1 MIYNKEISQQKSSQ
15 LESQTSGLG
24 VQQDN
29 QKQSNQNIETYE
41 LKHKQKLMKKLKK
54 MSDQEKLQYFE
65 DDNKEV
71 FQLIDQMHLANLD
84 QIVFESTT
92 KFREFMKNLQ
102 NHSLKLKDRTEQIRQ
117 YIQELHLNS
126 EKIEGDPTSKP
137 QIEKEYQ
144 TSQIIEVAGELP
156 KLIKKV
162 VKNSDMNLSKIKQ
175 LLQTQTKLVDS
186 LQNSI
191 REIVSKINPYEL
203 GILNV
208 KGKQPL
214 EELFELLFEILYS
227 EPKEKFQWKEF
238 KYIALLSEDGS
249 ADFLYRLANFDMKQ
263 LNQAQLENIKKNK
276 DSNELRSYLED
287 PKIGE
292 LLIEIAD
299 WLEFIYHGH
308 FLVNEL
314 HEIEELYLEAKQ
326 TVEEQER
333 KQRNQVAIE
342 QLKSQRIQEIQS
354 QQQFTDFISNMVIQI
369 QHNYEKT
376 QEKLRYHQKNQQDI
390 INAIFDQNNQKQA
403 SKQI

>member
-1 MIYNKEISQQKSSQ
+1 M
-15 LESQTSGLG
+15 ESQTSGLG
-24 VQQDN
+24 FQHDN
-29 QKQSNQNIETYE
+29 QKQQNQNIEMCE

-54 MSDQEKLQYFE
+54 MNDQEKLQYFE

-92 KFREFMKNLQ
+92 NFREFIKNLQ
-102 NHSLKLKDRTEQIRQ
+102 NHSLKLKERTEQIRQ
-117 YIQELHLNS
+117 YIEELHLDY
-126 EKIEGDPTSKP
+126 EKIENDPTSKP
-137 QIEKEYQ
+137 KIEKEYQ
-144 TSQIIEVAGELP
+144 TSQIIEVVGELP

-175 LLQTQTKLVDS
+175 LLQTQNKLVDS

-238 KYIALLSEDGS
+238 KYTALLSEDGS

-263 LNQAQLENIKKNK
+263 LNQTQLENIKKNK

-333 KQRNQVAIE
+333 KQRNQIAIQ
-342 QLKSQRIQEIQS
+342 QLKQQRIQEIQS

-369 QHNYEKT
+369 QQNYEKT
-376 QEKLRYHQKNQQDI
+376 QEKLRIHQKNQQDI
-390 INAIFDQNNQKQA
+390 IDAISGQNQQKQA